1 MTRLGFVGIAAA
13 AVLTA
18 ARAHAQVDEVCFLAK
33 TSSRYSNG
41 SRVDG
46 VVGTNDPGGVLLF
59 GRRVVLEE
67 GSVAI
72 ADTVRV
78 GKGSQIPVVAGNTVQ
93 AQKATIQQQITVQLP
108 IVERFCPASPVQCG
122 GEKVTVGKGASRDLP
137 PGVYGDVILQNGG
150 RLQLSPGTYVF
161 CSLRGGRQTKVV
173 TPAGVTLNVQGDLKL
188 GNGSE
193 FGGGQ
198 GDELPQVN
206 VLGGQATLG
215 ALGRTAARLAAPAAQ
230 LRLGRGLSW
239 RGAYCASTVT
249 GARSLVLGCD
259 LVAAATTTTTTTTT
273 VAPTT
278 TTTAAPTTTTTTTTT
293 VAPTTTTTVAPTTT
307 TTTTTTVAPTTTTTA
322 APTTTTTT
330 TTTVAPTTTTTA
342 APTTTTTTTTTVAP
356 TTTTTL
362 PAQVTCGPSGQ
373 LDVTGRLIYEPR
385 ILGGIFGMY
394 FDISYPSTVS
404 IPGTGTESSVRAR
417 LTNLIGTTDYRL
429 SIVDRDT
436 DGNLVD
442 DQART
447 LVSATRQKE
456 IPSKEIHRLRF
467 DCPAGTVVQAT
478 DFPCAIVQP
487 SDSAGQLFPPAQAAQ
502 ISCAVDL
509 AVVP

>member
-293 VAPTTTTTVAPTTT
+293 VAPTTTTT
-307 TTTTTTVAPTTTTTA
+307 
-322 APTTTTTT
+322 
-330 TTTVAPTTTTTA
+330 
-342 APTTTTTTTTTVAP
+342 
-356 TTTTTL
+356 L